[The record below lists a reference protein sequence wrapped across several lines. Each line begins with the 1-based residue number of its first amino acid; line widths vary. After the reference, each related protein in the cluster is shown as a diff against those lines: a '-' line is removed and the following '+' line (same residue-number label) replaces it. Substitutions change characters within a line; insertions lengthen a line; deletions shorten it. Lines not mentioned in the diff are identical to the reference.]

1 MKIHTLWKM
10 IRCKARRIIYAML
23 GQNHRHLNDLIIR
36 DSKTDREQS
45 TVPYQKL
52 INGDW
57 AVSVHDENL
66 GTQVISFAELGRYEH
81 AGTGNQL
88 QIELSDRQHRH
99 DLVEINQGQ
108 QKYFFLAILL
118 LRYLH
123 RPAAAAVAVD
133 GSESECSRSKSN
145 TEFVW
150 TSICTL
156 V

>member
-1 MKIHTLWKM
+1 M
-10 IRCKARRIIYAML
+10 
-23 GQNHRHLNDLIIR
+23 
-36 DSKTDREQS
+36 
-45 TVPYQKL
+45 
-52 INGDW
+52 
-57 AVSVHDENL
+57 
-66 GTQVISFAELGRYEH
+66 ISFAELGRYEH

-123 RPAAAAVAVD
+123 RPAAAAAAVD

-145 TEFVW
+145 TEFV
-150 TSICTL
+150 
-156 V
+156 